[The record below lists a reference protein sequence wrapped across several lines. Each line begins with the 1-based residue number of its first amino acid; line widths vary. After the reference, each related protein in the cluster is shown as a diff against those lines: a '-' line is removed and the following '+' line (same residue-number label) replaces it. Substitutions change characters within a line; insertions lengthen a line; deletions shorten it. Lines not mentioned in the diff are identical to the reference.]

1 MTGFEPATSSTQNT
15 HATKLRHIP
24 VKTHLVYFIILKTE
38 IQYFFEFDFL
48 KSNSKKYFTNFD

>member
-24 VKTHLVYFIILKTE
+24 IFYLILKDVFRKINYLKTLV
-38 IQYFFEFDFL
+38 FL
-48 KSNSKKYFTNFD
+48 NS